1 MPIGGQ
7 GALRDISLHAGL
19 SGRFG
24 PVTLVPPFL
33 LRAPGTTPPGAA
45 LPPSLPSTRDDAGP
59 QVDPSLPLVLPPS
72 LPRLQKTVLLDR
84 GSGMELGWTVGE
96 GEEWVDVQVGREGGR
111 EGGGEG

>member
-1 MPIGGQ
+1 
-7 GALRDISLHAGL
+7 
-19 SGRFG
+19 
-24 PVTLVPPFL
+24 
-33 LRAPGTTPPGAA
+33 
-45 LPPSLPSTRDDAGP
+45 
-59 QVDPSLPLVLPPS
+59 VDPSLPLVLPPS